1 LASRPSLGQGC
12 CCPCRVVC
20 AREVARELLVVCDQF
35 LRRINARCTRRN
47 VVIAALSALAHRHA
61 VAFLLIV
68 AFNASNSAAMA
79 VPIAIVA
86 IIVTSSC

>member
-1 LASRPSLGQGC
+1 
-12 CCPCRVVC
+12 V
-20 AREVARELLVVCDQF
+20 
-35 LRRINARCTRRN
+35 
-47 VVIAALSALAHRHA
+47 LAHCHA

-68 AFNASNSAAMA
+68 AFNASNSAPMA